1 MNEDPN
7 DNDLIYRR
15 DAIAAIYAQHVG
27 GREAVEKARPNTF
40 GADLRDIAAEIADIP
55 AAVVTCSSCRYWE
68 QTVPRSEFGEPG
80 LGICRAHSDRG
91 LNEPY
96 IVETCDTDFCQDSE
110 RKEQPDESS

>member
-1 MNEDPN
+1 MNENPN

-15 DAIAAIYAQHVG
+15 DAIAAVRACCL
-27 GREAVEKARPNTF
+27 EASACNLQCIK
-40 GADLRDIAAEIADIP
+40 DIP

-68 QTVPRSEFGEPG
+68 QTVPRSRFGEPG

-91 LNEPY
+91 LNDPY
-96 IVETCDTDFCQDSE
+96 IVETCDTYFCPDSE